1 MSCSK
6 FCYQLQDILDEHS
19 ASMPEGLYLQLAEV
33 IGDESHRALKLV
45 KYTLVT
51 HAADG
56 RVLHEL
62 ERTIICRP
70 MADNSRYCLPELI
83 RRGEY
88 DPAWLG
94 AEMPLSESLEIQS
107 FVLHSVTDLELM
119 PKRRRLEPPS
129 PTPTPGTAPEGV
141 VDLSRARPGGLEW
154 EGWRTNV
161 LGTVEGLELWRLFGA
176 DDELTPAQRE
186 DKVTDRLSTF
196 CEVCMENYVP
206 RKSYV
211 LGFEPGLE
219 IDRANNRAVPG
230 GRNNLV
236 CLECLPAEHPLHSW
250 AT

>member
-1 MSCSK
+1 MACSK

-19 ASMPEGLYLQLAEV
+19 ASMPEGLYLQLADV
-33 IGDESHRALKLV
+33 IGDESHRALKRV
-45 KYTLVT
+45 RYTLVT
-51 HAADG
+51 PTVDG
-56 RVLHEL
+56 QSSVMF
-62 ERTIICRP
+62 TIICRP
-70 MADNSRYCLPELI
+70 MADNSRWCMPQLI

-88 DPAWLG
+88 DPAWIG
-94 AEMPLSESLEIQS
+94 AEMPRSESFETQS

-119 PKRRRLEPPS
+119 PKRRLEPPS
-129 PTPTPGTAPEGV
+129 PAPTPGAAPEGV

-154 EGWRTNV
+154 EVWRTDA

-176 DDELTPAQRE
+176 DASLTPAQRE
-186 DKVTDRLSTF
+186 DNVTDRLSTF

-230 GRNNLV
+230 GLNNLV
-236 CLECLPAEHPLHSW
+236 CLECLPVEHPLHSW